1 MAFSEHQLKRIE
13 REVGGLCERRA
24 PVDLKDIFRL
34 RYEIQNH
41 NVFIREARPDWRNP
55 LEWIEI
61 DVAKLRYVQ
70 ASDEWRLYWK
80 RASGKW
86 WLYECHSRS
95 TTLSAMVKEID
106 TDFYSCFFG

>member
-1 MAFSEHQLKRIE
+1 MAFSEHELKRIE

-24 PVDLKDIFRL
+24 PVEFKDKIRL

-55 LEWIEI
+55 LEWIES
-61 DVAKLRYVQ
+61 DVAKLRYLRV
-70 ASDEWRLYWK
+70 SDEWRLYWK

-86 WLYECHSRS
+86 WLYEPYSRS
-95 TTLSAMVKEID
+95 RTLSAMVSEID
-106 TDFYSCFFG
+106 SDSDGCFFG

>member
-1 MAFSEHQLKRIE
+1 MAFSEQQLKRIE

-24 PVDLKDIFRL
+24 PVAVKDRIRL

-41 NVFIREARPDWRNP
+41 NVFIREARPDWRSP
-55 LEWIEI
+55 LEWIES
-61 DVAKLRYVQ
+61 DVAKLRYIR

-95 TTLSAMVKEID
+95 TTLSAMVNEID
-106 TDFYSCFFG
+106 SDSYGCFFG